1 MGGTR
6 TVESSWDG
14 GLRCT
19 VTSGQFQLVV
29 DEPVSAG
36 GTGSGPQPTE
46 LLLASVASC
55 LTLAIAFTARKRGI
69 ELGDLQVSVTGVYE
83 GPRFVEI
90 NSTVRCDPQP
100 TDFERLVAAAERVCY
115 VSNTLRTAPTL
126 SVAVPRAESEHRLP

>member
-1 MGGTR
+1 MGDTR

-19 VTSGQFQLVV
+19 VTSGRFNLTV

-36 GTGSGPQPTE
+36 GTGAGPQPTE
-46 LLLASVASC
+46 LLLFSVASC
-55 LTLAIAFTARKRGI
+55 LTLAIAFMARKRGI

-90 NSTVRCDPQP
+90 HSTVRCDPEP
-100 TDFERLVAAAERVCY
+100 ADFERLLAAADRVCY
-115 VSNTLRTAPTL
+115 VSNTLRTGPTL
-126 SVAVPRAESEHRLP
+126 SVAVARDGFG